1 MSILSW
7 ALLRFIP
14 TSTGASINPDETFPR
29 PFLGVGSAKFLI
41 SESRRLGASEG
52 GDALP
57 GLVSFLEHRA
67 IEEALPFVRLGED
80 RPDPFAP
87 ITLPMPSGAAPG
99 AAFTDDWARAAYNAV
114 PSLSIEG
121 MLLLQGSATASR
133 TASGALQRVRPLAS
147 IDVLLYIFLLIP
159 LCARLLVGVPF
170 ARAASGELRQE
181 A

>member
-1 MSILSW
+1 M
-7 ALLRFIP
+7 
-14 TSTGASINPDETFPR
+14 
-29 PFLGVGSAKFLI
+29 GSAKPLI

-67 IEEALPFVRLGED
+67 IQEALPFVRLGED
-80 RPDPFAP
+80 RPDPF
-87 ITLPMPSGAAPG
+87 GADYLANALWRG
-99 AAFTDDWARAAYNAV
+99 AWSRLYRRLGPRCLQCSAV
-114 PSLSIEG
+114 LSIEG